1 MAVADGYK
9 SNLFDV
15 SWNSPDWEQ
24 IKHLQNNVYQFS
36 FAKCNEQL
44 KAMTAALYDNEGNIV
59 PFNEFREI
67 ANRINGDYTGR
78 YLPIEYNTAIASAQM
93 ASRWVQFNEE
103 KDIFPNL
110 TYRTVGDKNV
120 RPSHKLLDGLTR
132 PIDDDVWDTIFTPN
146 GWGCRCDIEQSTDNK
161 ITSDS
166 KIILPTDT
174 PPMFK
179 TNLAKNGLI
188 FPSDSPYFEHLSD
201 NVRKAANNN
210 NPFLYEKV
218 EAGKRGGYVY
228 DNPLHNKGG
237 DYESEINI
245 AKILARTGDKV
256 VFLPEINPQTE
267 WKEALRNIVLPTQ
280 VRDKVSPDAFINAK
294 HVVEFKTSTANTLS
308 SIKELIRKGA
318 KQADIICIKLTGKAP
333 KDLKR
338 LFKGQTNATKSIQE
352 IWIIDEK
359 DKVVKYTR
367 DEILNFYKSKKQQ

>member
-1 MAVADGYK
+1 MA
-9 SNLFDV
+9 
-15 SWNSPDWEQ
+15 WNSPDWEQ
-24 IKHLQNNVYQFS
+24 IRHLQENVYQFS

-44 KAMTAALYDNEGNIV
+44 KAITAALYDSAGNIV
-59 PFNEFREI
+59 PFTEFREI

-132 PIDDDVWDTIFTPN
+132 PIDDDVWDTIYTPN

-174 PPMFK
+174 PDMFK
-179 TNLAKNGLI
+179 TNLAKTGLV
-188 FPSDSPYFEHLSD
+188 FPKDHPYFEHLSD
-201 NVRKAANNN
+201 AVKNAAHDN

-218 EAGKRGGYVY
+218 ANGKRGGYVY
-228 DNPLHNKGG
+228 DNPLHNKGDG
-237 DYESEINI
+237 YEKEMHI
-245 AKILARTGDKV
+245 AKVLANKGDKV

-267 WKEALRNIVLPTQ
+267 WKEALRELVLPAN
-280 VRDKVSPDAFINAK
+280 VKGKSNPDAFINGT
-294 HVVEFKTSTANTLS
+294 HIVEFKTSSTNTTKS
-308 SIKELIRKGA
+308 VRELIKQGA
-318 KQADIICIKLTGKAP
+318 KQANIICVKLTNKTPTG
-333 KDLKR
+333 LKR
-338 LFKGQTNATKSIQE
+338 AIKGQVSQSKSIDE
-352 IWIIDEK
+352 VWIIDEK

-367 DEILNFYKSKKQQ
+367 DEILNFFKSKKQQ

>member
-15 SWNSPDWEQ
+15 EWNSPDWEQ
-24 IKHLQNNVYQFS
+24 IRHLQNNVYQFS

-132 PIDDDVWDTIFTPN
+132 PIDDEVWDTIFTPN

-161 ITSDS
+161 VTSDS

-228 DNPLHNKGG
+228 SNAMHNS
-237 DYESEINI
+237 DEMELAI
-245 AKILARTGDKV
+245 AKALAAKGDKV
-256 VFLPEINPQTE
+256 IFLPEINPQTE
-267 WKEALRNIVLPTQ
+267 WKEALRNLVLPTD
-280 VRDKVSPDAFINAK
+280 VKDKRNPDAFINGK
-294 HVVEFKTSTANTLS
+294 QIVEFKTSTANTTS
-308 SIKELIRKGA
+308 SVKELIKKGSG
-318 KQADIICIKLTGKAP
+318 QANIVCVKFTGKAP
-333 KDLKR
+333 RDLKR
-338 LFKGQTNATKSIQE
+338 AIKGQVNASKNVE
-352 IWIIDEK
+352 EVWIIDEK
-359 DKVVKYTR
+359 DKVTKYNR
-367 DEILNFYKSKKQQ
+367 EEILNFYKSKKQQ